1 MALLWGAINMIASKP
16 RLSAIQLCSK
26 PDIEAN
32 LAEINKI
39 ISQLCTKHPSCKEHL
54 VVLPECCLY
63 FGGKD
68 KEQLTIAEPIGLGYM
83 QQQLA
88 SIAKQHGI
96 YLLAGT
102 IPIISANGQKF
113 TASSLLYTPN
123 GELAAHYQKMHLFDV
138 NVDDSEASYR
148 ESNSTDAGTTTTVVN
163 LDQMKLGMT
172 VCYDLRF
179 PELFRT
185 LTTLAANIITVP
197 SAFTKVTGT
206 AHWQVLL
213 QARAIENQVYI
224 VAANQ
229 QGTHQNGRQTFG
241 HSMIINPWGEILAI
255 KEQGNGY
262 VSAEFDLDL
271 LTKIRSDIPVASHNK
286 FSVSLK

>member
-1 MALLWGAINMIASKP
+1 MIVSKP

-26 PDIEAN
+26 PDVDAN
-32 LAEINKI
+32 LAEIHKI
-39 ISQLCTKHPSCKEHL
+39 ITQLCTEQPSSKEHI

-68 KEQLTIAEPIGLGYM
+68 KEQLAISESIGAGYK

-88 SIAKQHGI
+88 SIAKQYGI

-102 IPIISANGQKF
+102 VPISSGKQDKF

-123 GELAAHYQKMHLFDV
+123 GELLAHYQKMHLFDV
-138 NVDDSEASYR
+138 DVADQEASYR
-148 ESNSTDAGTTTTVVN
+148 ESNYTDAGNSTVVAD
-163 LDQMKLGMT
+163 LEHIKLGMT

-185 LTTLAANIITVP
+185 LTTLGANVIAVP

-206 AHWQVLL
+206 AHWQALL

-229 QGTHQNGRQTFG
+229 QGTHDNGRQTFG
-241 HSMIINPWGEILAI
+241 HSMIISPWGEILAI
-255 KEQGNGY
+255 KEQGSGY
-262 VSAEFDLDL
+262 VSAEFDADL
-271 LTKIRSDIPVASHNK
+271 LAKIRADIPVAKHNK
-286 FSVSLK
+286 FSVSLNKHGN